1 MSARASPM
9 RAEVAHC
16 HPGEDRMK
24 PAVAA
29 VAVAAALLA
38 GAGEAHAQKYPA
50 KPVRLVVHIGPGSS
64 MDIIARVLAQKLT
77 ERGGEQVIV
86 DNRPGAG
93 GNIGIDLVAKAP
105 ADGYTILFGSSSV
118 AVSASYYRKL
128 PYDALRDLV
137 PVSQVSSRLNV
148 LSVGNSL
155 PVSSV
160 KDLVAYA
167 KARPGRVTFGSG
179 GGAGSSDHMAGEL
192 FKLLAGV
199 DIVHVPYR
207 SGPSAVTDLINGQL
221 TMYIGGMPV
230 QLPMIKAGK
239 IKPLATSGSKRAS
252 ALPDLPT
259 IAEAGVPG
267 YEVNVWYGLFVPRGT
282 PKAIVDRIAGDVA
295 AVMKA
300 PENHDRF
307 VALGVD
313 PEGTTP
319 QAFDAY
325 FRADIAKWR
334 KVVQAA
340 HLVSD

>member
-1 MSARASPM
+1 MNKEKLTSMLAGAAMLAS
-9 RAEVAHC
+9 C
-16 HPGEDRMK
+16 
-24 PAVAA
+24 AVAA
-29 VAVAAALLA
+29 
-38 GAGEAHAQKYPA
+38 HAQTFPT

-64 MDIIARVLAQKLT
+64 MDIVARVLAQKLT
-77 ERGGEQVIV
+77 ERWGEQVIV
-86 DNRPGAG
+86 DNRAGAG
-93 GNIGIDLVAKAP
+93 GNIGIDLVAKGAP
-105 ADGYTILFGSSSV
+105 DGYTILFGSSSV

-137 PVSQVSSRLNV
+137 PISQVSSRLNV
-148 LSVGNSL
+148 LSVGLSS

-160 KDLVAYA
+160 KELIAYA
-167 KARPGRVTFGSG
+167 KARPGQVTFGSG
-179 GGAGSSDHMAGEL
+179 GGVGSSDHMAGEL

-199 DIVHVPYR
+199 DVVHVPYK
-207 SGPSAVTDLINGQL
+207 SGPAAVNDLIGGQL

-239 IKPLATSGSKRAS
+239 IKPLATSGARRAS

-267 YEVNVWYGLFVPRGT
+267 YEVNVWYGIFAPRGT
-282 PKAIVDRIAGDVA
+282 PKPVVAKIADGIA

-300 PENHDRF
+300 PENHDRWTT
-307 VALGVD
+307 LGVD

-319 QAFDAY
+319 EQFAAY
-325 FRADIAKWR
+325 FRADIEKWR

-340 HLVSD
+340 KLVSD